1 MDMIA
6 LLSGAAGLAWVSG
19 FRLYLVLFLAGLLG
33 RLGYVP
39 LPSGLSLLTHDWVL
53 AASGVM
59 MAVEFLADK
68 VPLVDSAWDAV
79 HTFIRIPAGAILA
92 AAALGF
98 DNPALTLAAAIA
110 GGAIASG
117 AHLTKSGTRALI
129 NTSPEPF
136 SNWGASFAEDGMA
149 LGGLWVA
156 LAAPLLFLGLLAVFL
171 VIAILLI
178 PKLFRAIRGVLNK
191 LRSASVPT

>member
-1 MDMIA
+1 MDTIA

-33 RLGYVP
+33 RFGFVP
-39 LPSGLSLLTHDWVL
+39 LPSGLDLLTHDWVL

-59 MAVEFLADK
+59 TTVEFLADK
-68 VPLVDSAWDAV
+68 IPLVDSAWDAV
-79 HTFIRIPAGAILA
+79 HTFIRIPAGAVLA

-98 DNPALTLAAAIA
+98 DNPALTLVAAIA

-117 AHLTKSGTRALI
+117 AHFTKAGTRALI

-136 SNWGASFAEDGMA
+136 SNWGASLAEDGMA
-149 LGGLWVA
+149 VGGLWAA
-156 LAAPLLFLGLLAVFL
+156 LVAPLVFLGLLALFL
-171 VIAILLI
+171 IAAVLLL
-178 PKLFRAIRGVLNK
+178 PRLWRAIRAVLGR
-191 LRSASVPT
+191 LRGAGATS

>member
-1 MDMIA
+1 MDTIA

-33 RLGYVP
+33 RLGFVP
-39 LPSGLSLLTHDWVL
+39 LPAGLDLLTHDWVL

-59 MAVEFLADK
+59 TVVEFLADK
-68 VPLVDSAWDAV
+68 IPMVDSAWDAV
-79 HTFIRIPAGAILA
+79 HTFIRIPAGGILA

-117 AHLTKSGTRALI
+117 AHLTKAGTRALI

-136 SNWGASFAEDGMA
+136 SNWGASIAEDGMA
-149 LGGLWVA
+149 LGGLWAA
-156 LAAPLLFLGLLAVFL
+156 LVAPLVFLGLLAVFL
-171 VIAILLI
+171 VVAILLV
-178 PKLFRAIRGVLNK
+178 PRLWRAMRAVLGR
-191 LRSASVPT
+191 LRDAGAAP